1 MYTIIEIMDEITMH
15 VPPELAKS
23 KSQREK
29 VLNHV
34 IDVDDKRRENEW
46 TSCCVRMDKRAVR
59 FFTQLCISICI
70 ISLYIAQ
77 LIRLNDCG
85 SQHAY
90 IGLLTLIIGIWL
102 PSPSMNK

>member
-1 MYTIIEIMDEITMH
+1 MDDITIH

-29 VLNHV
+29 VLNHA
-34 IDVDDKRRENEW
+34 IDADEKRRENEW
-46 TSCCVRMDKRAVR
+46 TSCCLRMDKRAVR
-59 FFTQLCISICI
+59 FFTQLGISLCI
-70 ISLYIAQ
+70 ISLCIAQ

-90 IGLLTLIIGIWL
+90 VGLLMIVIGVWL
-102 PSPSMNK
+102 PSPSLNK